1 MNIGI
6 ISIIIAGIALLLN
19 LIVVGAQSKTIK
31 YQKAYIEGL
40 ERIVA
45 KQDGII
51 KTQRDAIDYFERALG
66 GDLVIEPEDLPMD
79 VIKEIQAHAI
89 DYYVAAHKK
98 ENAPEGEEVI

>member
-31 YQKAYIEGL
+31 QQKASIEGL

-45 KQDGII
+45 KQYGII
-51 KTQRDAIDYFERALG
+51 ETQRDAIDYFERELG

-98 ENAPEGEEVI
+98 ENAPEGEEE